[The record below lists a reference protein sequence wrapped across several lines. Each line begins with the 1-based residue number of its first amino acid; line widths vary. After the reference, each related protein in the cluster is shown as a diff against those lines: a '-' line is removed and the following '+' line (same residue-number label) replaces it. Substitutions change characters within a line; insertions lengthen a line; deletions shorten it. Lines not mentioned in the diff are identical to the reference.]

1 MIRLRAAGCRP
12 YLVCIDCILL
22 VAGFIIFLL
31 PKKTFAF
38 LELLNIV
45 GADIIRPPIWATTRV
60 SANKQKKSSQ
70 SKGTLF
76 VIFIRC

>member
-12 YLVCIDCILL
+12 YLVYIDCILL

-31 PKKTFAF
+31 PQKTFAF

-45 GADIIRPPIWATTRV
+45 GADRIRLRFLRMRCDAHIGL
-60 SANKQKKSSQ
+60 SS
-70 SKGTLF
+70 
-76 VIFIRC
+76 

>member
-22 VAGFIIFLL
+22 LAGFIIFLL
-31 PKKTFAF
+31 PKKAFAF

-45 GADIIRPPIWATTRV
+45 GADRIRPRFLRMRCDAHIGL
-60 SANKQKKSSQ
+60 SS
-70 SKGTLF
+70 
-76 VIFIRC
+76 